1 MSDHISLHE
10 KLNSLSRPRRPCSL
24 ACPLPNPSVSA
35 PHPHP
40 SQAGLPVDHTPLLA
54 VGLVASAHLSP
65 VPGALPQP
73 LTAHCYLSRL
83 CLRDTSVQVPPVQNV
98 TPSSPCLLP
107 QLNFLFLHSTYHL
120 LIFCIMCLLCLLFQP
135 PKMNNLSLA
144 QCLAWGGVQ

>member
-1 MSDHISLHE
+1 M
-10 KLNSLSRPRRPCSL
+10 NSLSRPRRPCSL
-24 ACPLPNPSVSA
+24 ACPLPNPFCVC
-35 PHPHP
+35 PPPPPQP
-40 SQAGLPVDHTPLLA
+40 SWPPCWSHPLLA

-73 LTAHCYLSRL
+73 LKAHCYLSRL

-107 QLNFLFLHSTYHL
+107 QLNFLFLHSAYHL
-120 LIFCIMCLLCLLFQP
+120 LIFCIMCLFCLLFQP